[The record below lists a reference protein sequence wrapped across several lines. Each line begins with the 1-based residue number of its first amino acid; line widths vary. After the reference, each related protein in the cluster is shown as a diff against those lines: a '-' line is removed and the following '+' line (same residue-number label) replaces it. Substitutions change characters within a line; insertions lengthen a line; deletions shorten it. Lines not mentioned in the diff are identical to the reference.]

1 MSSNSYYI
9 TEATM
14 TTSSYFILFYRFVMS
29 VMQNQSYFSSY
40 ALNHLLGCETK
51 SPKVNVQVIM
61 LNLKHQIKLF
71 SSIAIVKIKENKHVL
86 LLISIDTA
94 SCYRNERDIGNSL
107 KDLFGKHGITRK
119 QIFLTSKVGEL
130 CYTQLIIIRNER
142 NRYNT
147 VWNDCHY
154 NTWSFILCYQKIA
167 LRAQSLDLMFHEKFM
182 SCIS

>member
-1 MSSNSYYI
+1 MDKVNVKEFLIVLHMSSNSYYV

-14 TTSSYFILFYRFVMS
+14 TTSSYFILFYSFVMS

-40 ALNHLLGCETK
+40 ALNHLLGFCETK
-51 SPKVNVQVIM
+51 SPKVNVYVIM

-71 SSIAIVKIKENKHVL
+71 SSIVL

-119 QIFLTSKVGEL
+119 EIFLTSKVGEL
-130 CYTQLIIIRNER
+130 CYT
-142 NRYNT
+142 
-147 VWNDCHY
+147 
-154 NTWSFILCYQKIA
+154 
-167 LRAQSLDLMFHEKFM
+167 
-182 SCIS
+182 